1 MVRRLG
7 RGSHTPRFKMGSFKY
22 LHHVRFLAGLFNQG
36 VGRFWPILGTSLI
49 LVYSSIAEAYQ
60 IIKY

>member
-1 MVRRLG
+1 
-7 RGSHTPRFKMGSFKY
+7 MGSFKY